1 MAVKN
6 GGNTC
11 NQPIGKKT
19 QKPNDNERSVFRFCA
34 ASMMTMM
41 MNDDTVNV
49 DGDVDDDDDDEE
61 EDGW

>member
-34 ASMMTMM
+34 MM
-41 MNDDTVNV
+41 MNDDDDVI
-49 DGDVDDDDDDEE
+49 VDDDDDDEE
-61 EDGW
+61 EEEEEDGNW